1 METLTDLLTSGAA
14 PWWAVPVGLAA
25 GVLLGVFATRIGARP
40 SRRAATVAAPLR
52 AADRALQ
59 VRFLHAADSVYNHLF
74 EADHSALAEA
84 DLAEALQSD
93 DLHLRSVARGIVDL
107 DAIVNEM
114 RLSAPEPVLA
124 AAVAL
129 FGYLTAVSSDGTD
142 DLDEFRDRYL
152 ARKSAFVDA
161 VRAAHPPAGQVPA

>member
-14 PWWAVPVGLAA
+14 PWWAVPVGLTA
-25 GVLLGVFATRIGARP
+25 GVLLGVLATRIGARP
-40 SRRAATVAAPLR
+40 PRRNAAVTAPLR

-84 DLAEALQSD
+84 DLTEALQSD

-114 RLSAPEPVLA
+114 RLSAPDPVLA

-152 ARKSAFVDA
+152 TRKSAFVDA
-161 VRAAHPPAGQVPA
+161 VRAAHPPAGPVPA